1 MMYHIMP
8 AMQSSR
14 LIFSII
20 FYSLVYFPLWS
31 KGLEIKVQI
40 SGLSDTSVI
49 LAHYLNKSIYP
60 DDTIRIDS
68 KGKGIF
74 SEKKNLPEGMYVM
87 YLPDGK
93 YFDLMMG
100 ADQTFTLLTDTSNF
114 VANTRIEGSIDNQIF
129 FEFQDY
135 MMQKRDELQHYQN
148 ILKNSKLETEK
159 KSARKTIDSLTTER
173 KKKVEDIVLQ
183 NPDLFVS
190 TFLKAT
196 LDIEVPDPPL
206 NENGTVDST
215 WQYRY
220 YKTHYFDNFNP
231 ADGRLLY
238 TPLYED
244 KIMYY
249 LEKVILQIPDSI
261 IREVNILLDG
271 AQNDST
277 LFRYLLITLFNH
289 YGNSNI
295 MGMDAVQVH
304 LAEKYYLER
313 AWWSD
318 EKFIDELRERVKVLK
333 PLILGNTAPNVELL
347 IVASEHFR
355 AAANDSTLKKYPHV
369 GTLQKLH
376 EIQANYLVLF
386 FWEADCSHCKK
397 AVPEMYSIY
406 KEKLEPAGVKVLAIS
421 TLFGEDGKVKWID
434 FVNKHQTYDW
444 INAWNPYDYQ
454 YKLIFDIRST
464 PQIFILDKNK
474 KIIGKRIGP
483 EQVPDLIE
491 MYKKQ
496 FGE

>member
-1 MMYHIMP
+1 MLTSNNRRQLVIT
-8 AMQSSR
+8 
-14 LIFSII
+14 LICFLFVLPI
-20 FYSLVYFPLWS
+20 WS
-31 KGLEIKVQI
+31 KGYEIKMQI
-40 SGLSDTSVI
+40 TGVSDTSII

-60 DDTIRIDS
+60 DDTIHMDS

-74 SEKKNLPEGMYVM
+74 YGKKTLPQGMYVV

-100 ADQTFTLLTDTSNF
+100 EDQVFTMHTDTTNF
-114 VANTRIEGSIDNQIF
+114 VMHAQIEGSSDNQVF
-129 FEFQDY
+129 FEFQKY
-135 MMQKRDELQHYQN
+135 MIQTREDLQKNQN
-148 ILKNSKLETEK
+148 ILKNSNVRDEI
-159 KSARKTIDSLTTER
+159 KSAKQAIDSLTAQR
-173 KKKVEDIVLQ
+173 KKKINDILTD
-183 NPDLFVS
+183 NPGLFVS

-196 LDIEVPDPPL
+196 VEIEVPDPPL
-206 NENGTVDST
+206 NNDGTVDST

-220 YKTHYFDNFNP
+220 FKNHYFDNFNP

-249 LEKVILQIPDSI
+249 LEKVVLQIPDTLI
-261 IREVNILLDG
+261 KEVDRLIDG
-271 AQNDST
+271 SLGDST

-318 EKFIDELRERVKVLK
+318 KKFIEELRERVRILK
-333 PLILGNTAPNVELL
+333 PLILGNSAPNVELL
-347 IVASEHFR
+347 IVPAEHFM
-355 AAANDSTLKKYPHV
+355 AAEKDSVLKKYPHV
-369 GTLQKLH
+369 GTLLKLD
-376 EIQANYLVLF
+376 EIPSNFLVLF
-386 FWEADCSHCKK
+386 FWEATCSHCKK
-397 AVPEMYSIY
+397 AVPEMYQIY
-406 KEKLEPAGVKVLAIS
+406 KEKLEPAGIKVLSIS
-421 TLFGEDGKVKWID
+421 TLFGEDGKIKWID
-434 FVNKHQTYDW
+434 FVNQHQTYDW

-454 YKLIFDIRST
+454 YKIIFDIRST

-474 KIIGKRIGP
+474 KIIGKRISP